1 MKNIEVKSKNE
12 VCEKLGVT
20 IAQISLRIDKEND
33 VHLHGS
39 VSWKEAKG
47 IIIRIKASLCDEE
60 GNILYSIK
68 NFSDISLDICGY
80 NTFQLYCSDIARF
93 IEMGALSYIEVFPY
107 VKIQE

>member
-1 MKNIEVKSKNE
+1 MKDIEVKLKNKI
-12 VCEKLGVT
+12 CEKLNVT
-20 IAQISLRIDKEND
+20 ITQMSLQINKEND
-33 VHLHGS
+33 VYLHGS

-47 IIIRIKASLCDEE
+47 TNIGIKASLCDEE
-60 GNILYSIK
+60 GNILYSIR

-80 NTFQLYCSDIARF
+80 NTFQLYCSDITRF